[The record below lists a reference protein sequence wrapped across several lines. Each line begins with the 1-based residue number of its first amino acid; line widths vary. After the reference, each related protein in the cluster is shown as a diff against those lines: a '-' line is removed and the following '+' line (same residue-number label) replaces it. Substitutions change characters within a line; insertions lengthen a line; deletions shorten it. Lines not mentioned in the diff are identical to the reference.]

1 MKNQSRSYGNHASIL
16 VRLYTFG
23 GLKPVWIGFWSA
35 LILVACFL
43 LFEYALD
50 RYGLFSLPEQ
60 KDGTLRNFRITIILL
75 LSVCYL
81 PTAYVLVIL
90 ESLNTLDKLA
100 SRLKLSDI
108 QFKDLKSRIG
118 NYSWLTTI
126 IGCVGVNLLF
136 VYLTFAT
143 TPEPNPWAPEVMR
156 IEVWWHRFLTPVMSI
171 NLFIFLQAIIG
182 ESKHLSELSS
192 KFGDLDVVDLEF
204 TRIFG
209 RNALKNSLL
218 ILGLFAISSLFLM
231 EEGFGSII
239 LVGWFTA
246 IVLVVAAFLGP
257 VLGIREQIVG
267 ARKKELDWC
276 DANIKSSRDLFKKHE
291 IADSNGQ
298 TPLGELIIYRQYVED
313 LSEWPFDVSTILR
326 LLLYLLIPLI
336 SWFGGALVERTVDTL
351 LG

>member
-1 MKNQSRSYGNHASIL
+1 
-16 VRLYTFG
+16 
-23 GLKPVWIGFWSA
+23 
-35 LILVACFL
+35 
-43 LFEYALD
+43 
-50 RYGLFSLPEQ
+50 
-60 KDGTLRNFRITIILL
+60 
-75 LSVCYL
+75 
-81 PTAYVLVIL
+81 
-90 ESLNTLDKLA
+90 
-100 SRLKLSDI
+100 
-108 QFKDLKSRIG
+108 
-118 NYSWLTTI
+118 
-126 IGCVGVNLLF
+126 
-136 VYLTFAT
+136 
-143 TPEPNPWAPEVMR
+143 
-156 IEVWWHRFLTPVMSI
+156 
-171 NLFIFLQAIIG
+171 
-182 ESKHLSELSS
+182 
-192 KFGDLDVVDLEF
+192 
-204 TRIFG
+204 
-209 RNALKNSLL
+209 
-218 ILGLFAISSLFLM
+218 M
-231 EEGFGSII
+231 EEGFGSIV